1 MKEGDVYTMETIE
14 KLTKEGIRN
23 IPPYIPGNTSE
34 SVKEKYHLDHV
45 LKLASNENQYGSSPK
60 ALEAMG
66 KTVAE
71 ANIYPDP
78 FCMGLRRKL
87 GRKYG
92 FDDSGDNVIISAGAS
107 GILLLLGEVFVC
119 DGDEVVFCDPTFG
132 AYASAATRNNGKAV
146 ACPLTADQKFDLK
159 AMKAAVTDKTKLV
172 FICNPNNPTGT
183 AVDLSL
189 IHI

>member
-1 MKEGDVYTMETIE
+1 M
-14 KLTKEGIRN
+14 
-23 IPPYIPGNTSE
+23 
-34 SVKEKYHLDHV
+34 KEKYHLDHV
-45 LKLASNENQYGSSPK
+45 LKLASNENQYGCSPK

-66 KTVAE
+66 KTVGRGQ
-71 ANIYPDP
+71 YLPDP

-87 GRKYG
+87 GKKYG

-146 ACPLTADQKFDLK
+146 ACPLTPDQKFDLK
-159 AMKAAVTDKTKLV
+159 A
-172 FICNPNNPTGT
+172 
-183 AVDLSL
+183 
-189 IHI
+189 